1 MTSTSET
8 GHAKNVANFEDL
20 ISYCTA
26 YGTAYNPSNDH
37 LLIPQLQTLHHDAKI
52 ILVTV
57 KSNKTA
63 FDDACNARE
72 IAFAPL
78 KKLCTRIVNALESTN
93 ATQQTIDD
101 AITINH
107 KIQGKRSN
115 NSKKDT
121 DTELPPAENPPA
133 ENTTS
138 EDETISVSQ
147 QSFDSLID
155 HFSKL
160 IVTVSGETLYI
171 PNESDLNVAAL
182 NSRLASLET
191 LNTAAIDHTAA
202 YSNAIIAR
210 NTLLYQPDLGLVDI
224 ALHVK
229 KYVKSVFGAT
239 NPQYKQI
246 SGIKFKK
253 IKI

>member
-20 ISYCTA
+20 VSFCTA

-52 ILVTV
+52 MLQTV
-57 KSNKTA
+57 KTNKTA
-63 FDDACNARE
+63 FDNACNARE

-78 KKLCTRIVNALESTN
+78 KKLCTRIVNALESIN

-121 DTELPPAENPPA
+121 DTEVPPTED
-133 ENTTS
+133 TTP
-138 EDETISVSQ
+138 EGNKISVSQ
-147 QSFDSLID
+147 QGYDSLID
-155 HFSKL
+155 NFSKL
-160 IVTVSGETLYI
+160 IVLVSGEPLYI

-182 NSRLASLET
+182 NARFTNLET
-191 LNTAAIDHTAA
+191 LNTVAIDRTTA
-202 YSNAIIAR
+202 YSNALIAR
-210 NTLLYQPDLGLVDI
+210 NTLLYKPALGLVDI
-224 ALHVK
+224 ALSVK
-229 KYVKSVFGAT
+229 KYVKSVFGAS
-239 NPQYKQI
+239 NSQYKQI

-253 IKI
+253 TKI